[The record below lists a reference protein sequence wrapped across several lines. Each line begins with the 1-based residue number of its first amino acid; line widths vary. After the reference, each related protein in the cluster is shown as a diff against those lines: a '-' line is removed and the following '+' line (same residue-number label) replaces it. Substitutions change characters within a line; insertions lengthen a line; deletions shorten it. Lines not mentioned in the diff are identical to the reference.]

1 MQKMKITIMIRVFQL
16 GGRICVDNNAVPPK
30 SGLVILI
37 TLFSLLLAL
46 NCVAQVSNNY
56 FERIAMVSDGRL
68 TRFTESPI
76 AVYVEGLAV
85 QGKEYAPDLQYALK
99 EWEKYSGGI
108 LKFRLVDLPDG
119 ADILV
124 SWVRE
129 LESSDQE
136 HPLGISELQ
145 RTGPN
150 EFRVE
155 ISVVLKHKKT
165 HKPLTHEQ
173 MKTVLLH
180 EFGHAVGLWGHSK
193 DKEDLMYYAA
203 NAPHPTRRDINTI
216 KQVYSHE
223 NGYSLHAQSIKI
235 IKQEMRSKLENA
247 RLYFLLGTVY
257 ADQEDYSLAI
267 DNFKRSLN
275 LDSQFHKASSALAL
289 AYQSSGQEQA
299 ALTEYLSL
307 AESDPSAA
315 IHNMIGTLYFQ
326 KEDAGKAIQH
336 FKKALELERTYG
348 PAKKNLGEVYIYRG
362 KEFVNARLYQEA
374 IDLLLEAIDLFP
386 DRPELHDTLGTAYT
400 GAEQYQK
407 AIGEYR
413 KALQINPA
421 FTPARTNMVSCY
433 NNQGVKYAKQRLW
446 DKAIESY
453 TQALRL
459 APDMTEAEKN
469 LSAAYW
475 NQASGLSKSGK
486 NIEAI
491 KAYQRYLKREPNSKE
506 AYNNLGAIYFRMD
519 DYRATITAFRRALDM
534 DPGDRGLRDNLVIA
548 YHRSGIV
555 LFQKGA
561 YSQAAEEFR
570 NGLKINPDNVGL
582 HLGLAQALQRL
593 KKWADAADHVNRVLT
608 LDPSNDIAH
617 KVMMGLNI
625 QQGNELLQAKK
636 YDEALAY
643 YKRAPDELA
652 PPSLHNSIGYIYIM
666 KEKYLEAMDEF
677 DRVLAA
683 EPRNKIAHQNLVIV
697 EGRLKQALSRS
708 SNFQPAKTRLARAR
722 LSLAMSHLGIG
733 NLTEAKKVLG
743 TAVDLNPQDRN
754 LRRSLTEGCKKLAT
768 AFRKEKNGQ
777 KEALE
782 LINWATQL
790 R

>member
-1 MQKMKITIMIRVFQL
+1 MKGYPNFQ
-16 GGRICVDNNAVPPK
+16 IASPPK
-30 SGLVILI
+30 SGPAISLML
-37 TLFSLLLAL
+37 LSLLLTL
-46 NCVAQVSNNY
+46 NCIAQVSDNY

-68 TRFTESPI
+68 TRFTKSPI

-85 QGKEYAPDLQYALK
+85 QGKKYAPDLQYALK
-99 EWEKYSGGI
+99 EWEESSEGI
-108 LKFRLVDLPDG
+108 LKFQLVNLPDG

-124 SWVRE
+124 SWVRN
-129 LESSDQE
+129 LESTDQE
-136 HPLGISELQ
+136 HTLGISELH

-155 ISVVLKHKKT
+155 ISVGLRHRKT
-165 HKPLTHEQ
+165 RKPLTHDQ
-173 MKTVLLH
+173 MKIVLLH
-180 EFGHAVGLWGHSK
+180 EFGHAVGLWGHSR
-193 DKEDLMYYAA
+193 DKEDAMYHAA
-203 NAPHPTRRDINTI
+203 DASHPTQRDINTI

-223 NGYSLHAQSIKI
+223 ADYPLHAESIKA
-235 IKQEMRSKLENA
+235 IKQEMLSKLENA
-247 RLYFLLGTVY
+247 RLHFLLGTVY
-257 ADQEDYSLAI
+257 ADQEEYSEAI
-267 DNFKRSLN
+267 DNFKRSLHLN
-275 LDSQFHKASSALAL
+275 PQFYKASSALAL
-289 AYQSSGQEQA
+289 AYQKSGQEQA
-299 ALTEYLSL
+299 ALIEYLLL

-315 IHNMIGTLYFQ
+315 VHNMIGALYFQ
-326 KEDAGKAIQH
+326 KEDVENAIKH

-348 PAKKNLGEVYIYRG
+348 PAKRNLCEVYIYKG
-362 KEFVNARLYQEA
+362 KEFVNAGLYQGA
-374 IDLLLEAIDLFP
+374 IDLLLDGIKLFP
-386 DRPELHDTLGTAYT
+386 DKPEMYNTLGTAYS

-407 AIGEYR
+407 AIDEYK

-421 FTPARTNMVSCY
+421 FAIARTNMVSCY
-433 NNQGVKYAKQRLW
+433 NNQGVKYARLRLW
-446 DKAIESY
+446 DKAIGAY

-459 APDMTEAEKN
+459 MPDMAEAEKN

-475 NQASGLSKSGK
+475 NQAAGLSRAGK
-486 NIEAI
+486 NTEAI
-491 KAYQRYLKREPNSKE
+491 KAYQRYLEREPNSKE

-643 YKRAPDELA
+643 YKRAPDELG